1 MLLAGADPDVE
12 SALRKAGVDVRP
24 VAWTPFDAA
33 AAGKVR
39 HFDTYNRTAAS
50 QRVADIVAALR
61 EFPSARLV
69 ADGDAALAGLL
80 AAAIVPGTRAI
91 LNVGDFDTSSDAA
104 FLDRVY
110 IPGLRRAGD
119 FQTAA
124 AMIRGDVIV
133 HNAGAG
139 FRVTGIRVD
148 RQRLTAREIVALA
161 RK

>member
-1 MLLAGADPDVE
+1 VLLAGADPEVE
-12 SALRKAGVDVRP
+12 AALRKAGLDVRSI
-24 VAWTPFDAA
+24 AFTSFDPAA
-33 AAGKVR
+33 AEKVR

-61 EFPSARLV
+61 ESPSARLV
-69 ADGDAALAGLL
+69 ADGDAALAGLF

-124 AMIRGDVIV
+124 AMIKGEVIV
-133 HNAGAG
+133 HGAG
-139 FRVTGIRVD
+139 ERFRIDGIRID